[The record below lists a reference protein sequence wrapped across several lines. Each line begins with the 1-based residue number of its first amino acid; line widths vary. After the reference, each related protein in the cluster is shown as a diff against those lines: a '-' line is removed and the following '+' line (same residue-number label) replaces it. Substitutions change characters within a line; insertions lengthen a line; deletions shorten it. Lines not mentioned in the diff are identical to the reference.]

1 MRKYAIPSASRIEAF
16 SGSRRFAFSS
26 ATVAC
31 AAWPF
36 LRWVFPCW
44 KRSYVSC
51 SLIEV
56 RKILPNQVYRMRQ
69 VARSRDD
76 HATNIRR
83 TRECVCE
90 LERRPGKIV
99 EERHELRAEAP
110 DGNTGQAVRLREEAC
125 DALVE
130 PRLPVPRRDG
140 TRRLAP
146 LRDERLERAAGE
158 DVVGAGDERGR
169 FRTAGQGAAHGVG
182 GTVRPVLTDIADAG
196 SERRAVAEQLLDL
209 LGQVARDDRD
219 VVAPRRR
226 EVAQQR
232 RDHRAPVDREDRLRP
247 TVADRPHA
255 SPGPRG

>member
-1 MRKYAIPSASRIEAF
+1 MRKYAMPSASRIEAF

-51 SLIEV
+51 PLIEV

-69 VARSRDD
+69 VARSRHD

-90 LERRPGKIV
+90 LEGRPGKIV
-99 EERHELRAEAP
+99 EKRHERRAEAP
-110 DGNTGQAVRLREEAC
+110 ERNTRQAVRIREEAC
-125 DALVE
+125 DARIE
-130 PRLPVPRRDG
+130 PRLARPRGDG
-140 TRRLAP
+140 TGRFAP
-146 LRDERLERAAGE
+146 LRDEPLERAAGE

-169 FRTAGQGAAHGVG
+169 FRAAGQG
-182 GTVRPVLTDIADAG
+182 
-196 SERRAVAEQLLDL
+196 
-209 LGQVARDDRD
+209 
-219 VVAPRRR
+219 
-226 EVAQQR
+226 
-232 RDHRAPVDREDRLRP
+232 
-247 TVADRPHA
+247 
-255 SPGPRG
+255 

>member
-1 MRKYAIPSASRIEAF
+1 MRKYAMPSASRIEAF

-76 HATNIRR
+76 HAANIRCA
-83 TRECVCE
+83 RERVCE

-99 EERHELRAEAP
+99 EERHELGSETPQR
-110 DGNTGQAVRLREEAC
+110 DTGQPIRIGEEAC

-130 PRLPVPRRDG
+130 AQFAVARG
-140 TRRLAP
+140 HSTRRVTP
-146 LRDERLERAAGE
+146 LCDERLERAAGE
-158 DVVGAGDERGR
+158 DVVGAGD
-169 FRTAGQGAAHGVG
+169 
-182 GTVRPVLTDIADAG
+182 
-196 SERRAVAEQLLDL
+196 
-209 LGQVARDDRD
+209 
-219 VVAPRRR
+219 
-226 EVAQQR
+226 
-232 RDHRAPVDREDRLRP
+232 
-247 TVADRPHA
+247 
-255 SPGPRG
+255 